1 MIRSFVANRFNL
13 HDRRRFIRVLW
24 LAGILH
30 MLFLAVSFHKN
41 PVLPFNEAIKALYE
55 LSDLASSNTSTTV
68 SLSIAPHNPAP
79 EGTDLTP
86 SHEQVAVSVDPL
98 AEQVTTEPVQPL
110 LRKRTISAASHL
122 KKDADYLARWQNYV
136 EQFGNEHYPLDAMK
150 NNIHGNL
157 RLLVAINQDGSIH
170 EINLRES
177 SGSALLDQSAIEIV
191 KMAAPFEPLPPE
203 IASEVEVLEII
214 RTWQFRGNSSSST
227 SS

>member
-30 MLFLAVSFHKN
+30 MLFLAISFHRN

-68 SLSIAPHNPAP
+68 SLSIAPHNS
-79 EGTDLTP
+79 ETLTTDLIP
-86 SHEQVAVSVDPL
+86 SPEQVAVHVEPK
-98 AEQVTTEPVQPL
+98 AEHITTESVQPL

-122 KKDADYLARWQNYV
+122 QKDADYLSRWQNYV

-157 RLLVAINQDGSIH
+157 RLLVAINQDGTIH

-214 RTWQFRGNSSSST
+214 RTWQFRGNSTHSAT
-227 SS
+227 S

>member
-13 HDRRRFIRVLW
+13 HDRRRFIRVFW

-30 MLFLAVSFHKN
+30 MLFLAISFHRN

-68 SLSIAPHNPAP
+68 SLSIASHNSVS
-79 EGTDLTP
+79 ETSDSTL
-86 SHEQVAVSVDPL
+86 SHEQVAVQVDPL
-98 AEQVTTEPVQPL
+98 AEHVTTEPAQPL

-122 KKDADYLARWQNYV
+122 PKDADYLSRWQNYV

-157 RLLVAINQDGSIH
+157 RLLVAINRDGSIH

-177 SGSALLDQSAIEIV
+177 SGSTLLDQSAIEIV

-203 IASEVEVLEII
+203 IANEVEVLEII
-214 RTWQFRGNSSSST
+214 RTWQFRGNATHST